1 MEREF
6 MEKVTDKKAMD
17 ELKKGFDKA
26 KEMLQ
31 DHDRMER
38 FLQNL
43 EQKIK
48 MIPFAG
54 KKLSKVPIMAA
65 LINSY
70 VHKEYT
76 DIPMGTI
83 VAVVSALIY
92 FASPIDIVPD
102 SIPFA
107 GYLDD
112 AAVVKACWKMVES
125 DINKYLKWRDENN
138 RTIEF

>member
-1 MEREF
+1 
-6 MEKVTDKKAMD
+6 MEKVNDKKAMD
-17 ELKKGFDKA
+17 ELKKGYEKA

-31 DHDRMER
+31 DHDKMER
-38 FLQNL
+38 FLQKL

-48 MIPFAG
+48 LIPFAG

-83 VAVVSALIY
+83 IAVISALIY
-92 FASPIDIVPD
+92 FATPIDIVPD
-102 SIPFA
+102 SIPVL
-107 GYLDD
+107 GYFDD
-112 AAVVKACWKMVES
+112 AAVVKTCWNMVES
-125 DINKYLKWRDENN
+125 DINDYLKWRDENN

>member
-1 MEREF
+1 